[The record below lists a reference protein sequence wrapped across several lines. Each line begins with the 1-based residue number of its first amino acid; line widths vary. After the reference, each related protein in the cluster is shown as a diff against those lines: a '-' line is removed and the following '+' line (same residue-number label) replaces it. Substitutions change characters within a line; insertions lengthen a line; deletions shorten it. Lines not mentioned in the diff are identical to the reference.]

1 MNEAPGSLTANSL
14 HFIRMLR
21 ALGLPVGTG
30 RAAEYLEAL
39 NLIDISS
46 RRDVYYAARALLLRD
61 IENLEPFDRAFELF
75 WSRRHAPAG
84 PFLRLRSS
92 RRGPDGDEDGD
103 RPKGDGDRRAD
114 SSEKGADQSQPEL
127 LVSGLYSPVEL
138 LRQVDFGELNQD
150 ELDQIDAAIRALPVM
165 GRLKASRRFQAG
177 KGRRLDLRAVL
188 RSGTRH
194 AGEWMKPSY
203 LARRQK
209 ERKLLV
215 FLDVSGSMRPY
226 SERYLQLCFALTRRR
241 PSKVETFAVGTRLT
255 RLTHSL
261 RGGDHQSAIKRA
273 TGRIPDWGGGTRL
286 GKNLRRF
293 HQEWSALAIGSGPIA
308 ILISDGWDRGDIE
321 LLEAEIARLSRLS
334 HRLWWLNPLMD
345 SPGYL
350 LSTRALASAAPHVDA
365 FLPAGNLARL
375 EQVVEM
381 LEGGLHVDP
390 LPPRARPASSGVVI
404 PR

>member
-21 ALGLPVGTG
+21 ELGLPVGTG
-30 RAAEYLEAL
+30 RAAEFLEAL
-39 NLIDISS
+39 NLVDISS
-46 RRDVYYAARALLLRD
+46 RRDVYCAARALLLRD

-92 RRGPDGDEDGD
+92 RRRADGDENGD
-103 RPKGDGDRRAD
+103 RPKGDGDSRAD
-114 SSEKGADQSQPEL
+114 SSEKGADQAQLEL
-127 LVSGLYSPVEL
+127 LVSGRYSPVEL
-138 LRQVDFGELNQD
+138 LGQFDFGELNQD

-165 GRLKASRRFQAG
+165 ARLKASRRFQAG

-203 LARRQK
+203 LARRRK
-209 ERKLLV
+209 ERKLLM

-255 RLTHSL
+255 RLTQSL
-261 RGGDHQSAIKRA
+261 RGGDHQSAIERA
-273 TGRIPDWGGGTRL
+273 TREIADWGGGTRL
-286 GKNLRRF
+286 GRNLRKF
-293 HQEWSALAIGSGPIA
+293 HQEWSALAMGSGPIA

-350 LSTRALASAAPHVDA
+350 LSTRALLSAAPHVDA
-365 FLPAGNLARL
+365 FLPAGNLVRL

-381 LEGGLHVDP
+381 LEGGLRVDP
-390 LPPRARPASSGVVI
+390 LPPRARPASSGVVVT
-404 PR
+404 R